1 MQEKIAIR
9 KKAFVNRKNKY
20 YEVSKSF
27 FKPLVELLNKKN
39 KIKKLFLSF
48 YYPSNYE
55 VNVLKLFELFKIKK
69 MTALLPVVKSK
80 NKMNFVKWQYLD
92 PLKVNY
98 FGMLDPYLQTE
109 PLIPDVMLVPL
120 LAFDSKNN
128 RLGYGKG
135 FYDKFLR
142 KFLRNRKKITTIGI
156 AFSFQ
161 KYNKLPTSKLDIK
174 LDYILTE
181 KGLQKWKYLSLATL
195 WEILVSSN

>member
-142 KFLRNRKKITTIGI
+142 KFLRKKKKITTIGI

-181 KGLQKWKYLSLATL
+181 KGLQK
-195 WEILVSSN
+195 